1 MNLPSSQLEKVVQP
15 RILVVDDDEMVREI
29 IVASVTADGHNV
41 EVCGDGVAAL
51 EKSNRDPYDLIVT
64 DMRLPGL
71 DGLSL
76 IKKLKATECDTD
88 VIVITGYGSVENAVE
103 CMKAGALDYL
113 IKPFTVEQIQV
124 AVRKALAHRELKE
137 RARERE
143 FYRQLSY
150 VDSLTGVY
158 NRRYF
163 DEVLALEVQRAIRNK
178 TSLVLI
184 MIDIDDFK
192 IYNDCY
198 GHQKGDEALSEI
210 GRILKSACR
219 TSDIVTRYGGEEFA
233 VIFPGADRNNA
244 VELAARIVN
253 QVRECCFNGED
264 RLPSGALTVS
274 IGVASVPE
282 DAANA
287 EDLVRCS
294 DAAMYEAKK
303 SGKNRIKL
311 YVSG

>member
-1 MNLPSSQLEKVVQP
+1 MNPPPSLLDEVVQP

-51 EKSNRDPYDLIVT
+51 ERSKGDPYDLIVT

-124 AVRKALAHRELKE
+124 AVRKALEHRELKE

-143 FYRQLSY
+143 FYRELSY
-150 VDSLTGVY
+150 IDSLTGVY

-163 DEVLALEVQRAIRNK
+163 DEILSIEIQRAIRDK
-178 TSLVLI
+178 TSLVLT

-192 IYNDCY
+192 IYNDHY
-198 GHQKGDEALSEI
+198 GHQKGDEALSEM
-210 GRILKSACR
+210 GRILKAACR

-233 VIFPGADRNNA
+233 VIFPGVDRNNA
-244 VELAARIVN
+244 MELAARIVS
-253 QVRECCFNGED
+253 QVRDCCFDVED
-264 RLPSGALTVS
+264 GPLPGALTVS
-274 IGVASVPE
+274 IGVASAPE
-282 DAANA
+282 DADNA

-311 YVSG
+311 YGAD

>member
-1 MNLPSSQLEKVVQP
+1 MNPPSSLLEKMSQP

-29 IVASVTADGHNV
+29 IVASVTADGHSV

-51 EKSNRDPYDLIVT
+51 ERSNTDPYDLIVT

-76 IKKLKATECDTD
+76 IKKLKATKCDTD

-124 AVRKALAHRELKE
+124 AVRKALEHRELKE

-150 VDSLTGVY
+150 IDSLTGVY

-163 DEVLALEVQRAIRNK
+163 DEVLTLEIQRAIRDN
-178 TSLVLI
+178 TSLVLT

-192 IYNDCY
+192 IYNDYY
-198 GHQKGDEALSEI
+198 GHQRGDEALSEI

-233 VIFPGADRNNA
+233 VIFPGADRTNA
-244 VELAARIVN
+244 LELAARIVN
-253 QVRECCFNGED
+253 QVRECCFNGAD
-264 RLPSGALTVS
+264 RLPAGALTVS

-282 DAANA
+282 DADNA

-294 DAAMYEAKK
+294 DIAMYEAKK

-311 YVSG
+311 YVSD